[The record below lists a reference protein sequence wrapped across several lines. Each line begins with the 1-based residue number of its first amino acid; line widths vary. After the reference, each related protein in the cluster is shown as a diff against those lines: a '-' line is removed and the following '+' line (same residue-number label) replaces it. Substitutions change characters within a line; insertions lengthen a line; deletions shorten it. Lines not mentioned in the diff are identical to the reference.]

1 MKKKYIALLFFG
13 IMAMSGTS
21 MIVYAEQNE
30 SMDVVAEDVA
40 SNGSVQNEM
49 VWNQL
54 YQLISENG
62 TDIDGMK
69 GISKDSGDYHST
81 IGIVDG
87 DADTIY
93 LYTKRDNGVGD
104 GENAAGVVTS
114 LTLALT
120 KNTGNIEFQ
129 AISDVNIS
137 TAIANSY
144 TKEIGSG
151 HVDITT
157 VTGRTALNLEQYH
170 KEANGVDGL
179 TESTDVSESALDGT
193 MKKSLGTLLADC
205 DSILADNGAGIGL
218 KDLGFYT
225 GLNQELQLGDSEEV
239 RNLISDVYG
248 IFPSEWIEEPTDGG
262 FNLVPYTEESGEKPV
277 ILGYIKTNLGV
288 NIAQYSREDLEPVL
302 DSFANGFNQD
312 PYTVIEEKKDFDIL
326 DFQARSVKSGVKINE
341 RDYTVYVE
349 AFLID
354 DSIAA
359 LIMRY
364 PNDQEAE
371 YLPVYERLVDTLFVD
386 PDGSLVAELTA
397 EN

>member
-1 MKKKYIALLFFG
+1 MKRKMVMLLTACMLVSVSAG
-13 IMAMSGTS
+13 AA
-21 MIVYAEQNE
+21 VVRAEE
-30 SMDVVAEDVA
+30 LSDAAEEDA
-40 SNGSVQNEM
+40 GLTGSVQNEAA
-49 VWNQL
+49 WNQL
-54 YQLISENG
+54 YLLISEKG

-93 LYTKRDNGVGD
+93 LYTKRDNGVSD
-104 GENAAGVVTS
+104 GGNTAGIVTS

-129 AISDVNIS
+129 ATSDVDIS
-137 TAIANSY
+137 SVVANGY
-144 TKEIGSG
+144 TKESGSG

-179 TESTDVSESALDGT
+179 TESTDVSESAMDGT
-193 MKKSLGTLLADC
+193 MKKSLGILLEDC
-205 DSILADNGAGIGL
+205 DDILADNGAGIGL

-225 GLNQELQLGDSEEV
+225 GLNQNLQLNASEEV
-239 RNLISDVYG
+239 RNLVSDVYG
-248 IFPSEWIEEPTDGG
+248 IFPADWVEESTDGG
-262 FNLVPYTEESGEKPV
+262 FNLMPYTEESGERPV

-288 NIAQYSREDLEPVL
+288 NIAQYSREDLEKVL

-341 RDYTVYVE
+341 RDYTVYVN
-349 AFLID
+349 AFLTD

-359 LIMRY
+359 LVIRY

-371 YLPVYERLVDTLFVD
+371 YLPVYERLMDTLFVD